1 MVTGQGDGTSGECD
15 GGGSPDDRFLIAS
28 AAGGDSA
35 ALRKLMERYDRLVRY
50 TVFRVAKGQCVRDP
64 DWLESVASD
73 TWGGFVRSI
82 RRESAEQPQSAK
94 AYLARIA
101 RNQAI
106 SALRRTGASGRET
119 RDPKVFSLDSGPRSG
134 PDHAGESALEIPS
147 TLEEPAETVA
157 RLELLEA
164 LRGCL
169 EELEADGR
177 AMASQL
183 EAITERRWRDAAEAL
198 GLKESTLRS
207 RWKQVLKRLGA
218 CVERKTGQ
226 DFAPS
231 GQNRD

>member
-1 MVTGQGDGTSGECD
+1 
-15 GGGSPDDRFLIAS
+15 
-28 AAGGDSA
+28 
-35 ALRKLMERYDRLVRY
+35 MERYDRLVRY
-50 TVFRVAKGQCVRDP
+50 TVFRVAKGHCVRDP

-73 TWGGFVRSI
+73 TWAGFVRSI
-82 RRESAEQPQSAK
+82 RREPAEQPQSAK

-106 SALRRTGASGRET
+106 SALRRTGGASGRET
-119 RDPKVFSLDSGPRSG
+119 PDPKVFSLDSGPRSG
-134 PDHAGESALEIPS
+134 PYSAGKTALEIPS
-147 TLEEPAETVA
+147 TLEEPVETVA

-183 EAITERRWRDAAEAL
+183 QAITERRWRDAAEAL

-218 CVERKTGQ
+218 CVKRKTGQ